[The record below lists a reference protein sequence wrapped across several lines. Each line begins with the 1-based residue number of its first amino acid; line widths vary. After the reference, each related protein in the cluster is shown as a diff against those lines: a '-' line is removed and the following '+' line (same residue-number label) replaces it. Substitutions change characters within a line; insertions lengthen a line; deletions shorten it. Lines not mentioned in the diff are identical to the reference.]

1 MIPHFGFRPADDA
14 VITTLQRE
22 AEMRSVRLAVH
33 AARLDLERKRLADEG
48 AKAEQERKRRR
59 NRLYRDGGYDA
70 TNTYHRIGKRGRQC
84 KPCMRRA
91 TREWRARNGAAK

>member
-14 VITTLQRE
+14 VITTLHRE

-59 NRLYRDGGYDA
+59 NRLIETAALVITGVVLFALVALGA
-70 TNTYHRIGKRGRQC
+70 GPFNGIGR
-84 KPCMRRA
+84 
-91 TREWRARNGAAK
+91 